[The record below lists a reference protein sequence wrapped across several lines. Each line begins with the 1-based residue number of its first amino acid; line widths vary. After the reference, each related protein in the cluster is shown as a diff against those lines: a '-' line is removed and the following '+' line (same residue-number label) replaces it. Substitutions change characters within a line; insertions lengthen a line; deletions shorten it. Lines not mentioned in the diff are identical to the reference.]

1 MSGELVI
8 GGRSWSLEV
17 GTDFGELPEE
27 IREAVDAWFDV
38 GRTVMELRTSGSTG
52 APKRIEISKEAMRES
67 VRRTGAVLGLG
78 EGTRALWVLPAGF
91 VGGFMMLVRAVELG
105 WTLIY
110 DGPPRARVEVPAGG
124 VDFCACT
131 PMQLAASG
139 GLPGVG
145 TLLLGGSPVMPGLNF
160 EGVGRVFESFGM
172 TETVSHIAVRRL
184 WPEAA
189 AWFQC
194 VPGVEVERDE
204 AGCLVVSAPHLF
216 EEPLVTRDLV
226 EVEGRTKFR
235 WVGRADDVINSGGVK
250 VHPVEVERA
259 LAGIVTEP
267 FVVAGRPHEVLGSE
281 VVLVVNGERPVKA
294 EALEAR
300 WLREAAKILQ
310 KFDVPRAVVWRNL
323 DQTQSGKWKRPTL

>member
-250 VHPVEVERA
+250 VHPAEVERA

-281 VVLVVNGERPVKA
+281 VVLVVNGERPVGA